1 MFYGPTYTQNCFSF
15 LRNSIESRRIATGPR
30 LNSVHTEVQ
39 SRASRNVEAKPV
51 LAVGWA
57 VRHFSFPRH
66 RPKRKCTAFG
76 FESAPADPTVPTQ
89 TFFRCTCGYG
99 RTDNSS
105 RAYGP
110 TYSECSAGFA
120 KKVQCTKK
128 KVESAVTRP
137 RLGWCGAD
145 SNFFLVHLGLR
156 MNRRQFLVLLPNL
169 HAELLSVCRKSSVHR
184 KKCLGRLCWVGA
196 VPTQTRFRCGAR

>member
-89 TFFRCTCGYG
+89 TFFRCTCSYG
-99 RTDNSS
+99 QTDNSS
-105 RAYGP
+105 RAYDP
-110 TYSECSAGFA
+110 TYSECGVDLP

-128 KVESAVTRP
+128 KFESAVTQP

-145 SNFFLVHLGLR
+145 SNSGSVRCAGRAFRTRFPHLP
-156 MNRRQFLVLLPNL
+156 PNL
-169 HAELLSVCRKSSVHR
+169 RAGL
-184 KKCLGRLCWVGA
+184 
-196 VPTQTRFRCGAR
+196 